1 MKLVPKHS
9 ILFILIISCTSITG
23 QTILIKQTVPEN
35 FEDIDEG
42 HGPNRAHFS
51 YPYFA
56 LGMHTDGYSHENDTT
71 ISPVYGKSME
81 MRFGTRTRLKL
92 NRFLGFGI
100 DYELGYSAH
109 FINLKDAYALAN
121 FSPDVKKVRYQI
133 YTIGAASY
141 FQFNFEPKR
150 GNQLGSYLDIGVFG
164 SYNFGRKYSQTL
176 KIGKEK
182 SVYKLKKLQDFEK
195 LNYGAIFRFGKR
207 VWAIYAKYR
216 YSNSFKNKTTTG
228 NYELPRLT
236 FGFEYFFGKI

>member
-1 MKLVPKHS
+1 MKLMGKHI
-9 ILFILIISCTSITG
+9 ILFILIISYTALAA
-23 QTILIKQTVPEN
+23 QTVLIKQTVPEN
-35 FEDIDEG
+35 FEDIDDG

-56 LGMHTDGYSHENDTT
+56 LGMHSEGYSHENDTI
-71 ISPVYGKSME
+71 ISPLYGKSIE
-81 MRFGTRTRLKL
+81 MRLGTRTRIKL

-109 FINLKDAYALAN
+109 FTNLKDAYALAN
-121 FSPDVKKVRYQI
+121 FSPEVKKAKYQI

-150 GNQLGSYLDIGVFG
+150 GNQLGSYLDIGIFG
-164 SYNFGRKYSQTL
+164 GYNFGRKYSQTL

-182 SVYKLKKLQDFEK
+182 SVYTLKKLQNFEK
-195 LNYGAIFRFGKR
+195 INYGVIARFGKS

-216 YSNSFKNKTTTG
+216 YSNSFKNKTTIG
-228 NYELPRLT
+228 NFELPRFT
-236 FGFEYFFGKI
+236 FGFEYFFANV

>member
-1 MKLVPKHS
+1 MKLLPKHS
-9 ILFILIISCTSITG
+9 ILFILIIICTSIAG

-56 LGMHTDGYSHENDTT
+56 LGMHADGYSHENDTT
-71 ISPVYGKSME
+71 ISPVFGKSME
-81 MRFGTRTRLKL
+81 IRFGTRTRLKL
-92 NRFLGFGI
+92 NRFIGFGI

-121 FSPDVKKVRYQI
+121 FSPDVKKARYQT

-141 FQFNFEPKR
+141 FQINFEPKR

-164 SYNFGRKYSQTL
+164 GYNFGRKYSQKL

-182 SVYKLKKLQDFEK
+182 SIYALKNLQNFEK
-195 LNYGAIFRFGKR
+195 LNYGPIIRFGKR

-236 FGFEYFFGKI
+236 FGFEYFFGNA